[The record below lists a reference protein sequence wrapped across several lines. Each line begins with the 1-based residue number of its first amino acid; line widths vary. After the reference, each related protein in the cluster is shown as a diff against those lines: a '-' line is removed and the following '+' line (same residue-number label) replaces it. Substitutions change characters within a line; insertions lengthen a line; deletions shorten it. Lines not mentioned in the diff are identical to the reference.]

1 MIYRLENMEHYMF
14 KGVGPY
20 DMPQVQ
26 PVPVSKYKEV
36 KWMRFSNINFSNEQH
51 MKCGV
56 HFFIYDFLFTRLWEN
71 PDKYITILKRYP
83 IVTGPDYSI
92 YTNMAKAIQI
102 YNSFRK
108 HWIEA
113 YFQMYGVN
121 MIPVISWA
129 LPQSYSWCFDGDPK
143 HSVVAIS
150 TLGVFQDKD
159 KMDLF
164 LMGYEEMKQRLE
176 PTMIMCY
183 GKIPDK
189 IAGEVV
195 PMEKAYS
202 VNFKK

>member
-1 MIYRLENMEHYMF
+1 MIVKLENMEKYMF
-14 KGVGPY
+14 KGVGEY
-20 DMPQVQ
+20 EIPQVK
-26 PVPVSKYKEV
+26 PVPVEKYKQV
-36 KWMRFSNINFSNEQH
+36 KWFPYSRMAIAAKKKNDFGI
-51 MKCGV
+51 
-56 HFFIYDFLFTRLWEN
+56 HFFIYDHLFTCLWQD
-71 PDKYITILKRYP
+71 PDKYISILREYP

-92 YTNMAKAIQI
+92 YTNMSKSIQI

-150 TLGVFQDKD
+150 TLGVFRDHEKW
-159 KMDLF
+159 DLF
-164 LMGYEEMKQRLE
+164 MMGFEEMKKRLE
-176 PTMIMCY
+176 PTMILCN
-183 GKIPDK
+183 GRIPDE

-195 PMEKAYS
+195 PMEKAYTY
-202 VNFKK
+202 KH